1 MTVMTT
7 MTAMTVMTARR
18 TLCHERRGVALFLVL
33 VALTLLGALLAATA
47 TAVLHAQRSTRRAGA
62 VAAASA
68 AAEGARA
75 TAIAELPT
83 RLAPDMAVGDTVA
96 WDAAS
101 WNGAATRLSV
111 TRLSGSVLRVESTAT
126 VPSGGGAEVRPA
138 ARWTTAA
145 LWSVQPA
152 VVAIR
157 AALTAGAP
165 VIPGPGAGTHLRLDG
180 RDTILAGWHCSA
192 VDSAS
197 VPALATGAPVSF
209 PPASLVGAVLTDPD
223 AALPA
228 RYELTW
234 PVPDTLRIAPAIIFA
249 SDLTS
254 PPIAPRD
261 AGVCLAGT
269 AEPTNWGDPYRPS
282 PCAGWLPLVRVRG
295 NLDRPAGRGQGVLL
309 VDGDLTLGGNFE
321 FHGVVVV
328 LGRLRATGVGNRVVG
343 AVLAL
348 GDPARPHELDALELR
363 YSSCAVRS
371 ALLAAGVLRPVSPR
385 GYGRWW

>member
-1 MTVMTT
+1 
-7 MTAMTVMTARR
+7 MTARQPSR
-18 TLCHERRGVALFLVL
+18 HDRRGVALLIVIA
-33 VALTLLGALLAATA
+33 ALTLLGALMAATA
-47 TAVLHAQRSTRRAGA
+47 TAVLHAQRSSRRAGA
-62 VAAASA
+62 VAATHA
-68 AAEGARA
+68 AAEAARA
-75 TAIAELPT
+75 TAIGELPA
-83 RLAPDMAVGDTVA
+83 RLAPDMAIGDTMA
-96 WDAAS
+96 WNAAI

-111 TRLSGSVLRVESTAT
+111 TRLAMDILRVESTAT
-126 VPSGGGAEVRPA
+126 MPSMGTAGAAWA
-138 ARWTTAA
+138 AMSTTSA
-145 LWSVQPA
+145 LWAVQPA
-152 VVAIR
+152 VLPVR

-165 VIPGPGAGTHLRLDG
+165 VIPGPGAAAQLRLDG
-180 RDTILAGWHCSA
+180 RDTLLAGWRCSA

-197 VPALATGAPVSF
+197 VAAIATGAPVTL
-209 PPASLVGAVLTDPD
+209 PPASLVGAVLTDLD
-223 AALPA
+223 AALLA
-228 RYELTW
+228 RYELSW

-295 NLDRPAGRGQGVLL
+295 NLDRPAGRGQGMLL

-343 AVLAL
+343 AILAA